1 MQNNI
6 NNNEQDAFNDIF
18 RQKLENHQL
27 PVDAECWNEIEARL
41 NSKKRR
47 IIPFWFWLTT
57 GGTAVAFLALLFTL
71 RLPSASTD
79 FARDSKQIKTKQI
92 NVQNKI
98 AGKQASHS
106 ISTKK
111 SAETNHKNYQTSKN
125 NKVEDVVIK
134 EPNLTETATKE
145 NIKIENNGANEQQLA
160 QVTDNRE
167 APATTNSV
175 SARDSAKNNSDN
187 VFQDRLLAKNAE
199 SEKPAKKPKKKQ
211 DLLLAAAFSTGGGM
225 NFSGNNGLVFDNPI
239 GKSYLT
245 NGMTDYSNI
254 LSQQDFSEK
263 NYMAPVS
270 FGIIVR
276 KQLNKA
282 IGIESGLVY
291 TYLLSTFSNSGMQHP
306 DAKLHLH
313 YVGVPINFVGLLWD
327 NPTWE
332 IYLSGGGMVEKGI
345 QSVYSQNQYSGNRI
359 ITTIAKTNINGLQWS
374 VNGAIGV
381 TYKVQRNWGIYF
393 EPKLSYFFDNNQPA
407 SARTE
412 DPVVIGISAGVRFRI
427 K

>member
-6 NNNEQDAFNDIF
+6 NNNEQDAFSEVF

-41 NSKKRR
+41 KSKKRR

-71 RLPSASTD
+71 RSPSESTGIIG
-79 FARDSKQIKTKQI
+79 RSKPTKTQQKHIQPKQIAKQQI
-92 NVQNKI
+92 IQIDTIKR
-98 AGKQASHS
+98 SHD
-106 ISTKK
+106 
-111 SAETNHKNYQTSKN
+111 TNHKTYREIVNEKT
-125 NKVEDVVIK
+125 ETVIK
-134 EPNLTETATKE
+134 EKELAKTTTEVNTKTGNTET
-145 NIKIENNGANEQQLA
+145 NEQQLA
-160 QVTDNRE
+160 SVNNNNE
-167 APATTNSV
+167 ALATTNFVDTS
-175 SARDSAKNNSDN
+175 DSAKNNSDK
-187 VFQDRLLAKNAE
+187 VFPDRLLAKNAE
-199 SEKPAKKPKKKQ
+199 TEKPAKKPKKKQ
-211 DLLLAAAFSTGGGM
+211 GLLLAAAFSTGGGM
-225 NFSGNNGLVFDNPI
+225 NFSGNNGLAFDSPI

-245 NGMTDYSNI
+245 NAMTDYSNI

-263 NYMAPVS
+263 SYMAPVS
-270 FGIIVR
+270 FGLIVR
-276 KQLNKA
+276 KQLNKT
-282 IGIESGLVY
+282 IGIESGLAY

-393 EPKLSYFFDNNQPA
+393 EPKLSYFFDNNQPV

-412 DPVVIGISAGVRFRI
+412 NPVVIGISAGVRFRI